1 MMLGYLLARA
11 GVQVTVLE
19 KHRDFF
25 RDFRGDTVHPST
37 LELFHE
43 LGLLE
48 DFLKLPHQELTS
60 VGGVFGDFAF
70 QAANFSHVPVHCK
83 FVALMPQWDFL
94 DFLAGQAKRFPTFDL
109 RMEHE
114 AVDLI
119 RNAEG
124 IIGVEARRSG
134 DTKTEVR
141 ADLVVGCDG
150 RHSTIRK
157 AAQLE
162 VVEFGAPIDVL
173 WFRIG
178 RKPNDPE
185 QVLGNVNYGKALVLI
200 NRGDYFQAGLIIQKG
215 SFEDLKRHGLDEFRN
230 TIGRIA
236 PYLRDRV
243 LDLQDWEQIKLLTV
257 QINRLPRWHRAG
269 LLCIGDAA
277 HAMSPAGGVGINLA
291 IQDAVAA
298 ANLLVNPLRERRVT
312 EALLARVQQRRDFPT
327 RVTQFLQVNAHK
339 AFARIFQNTGEVRAP
354 WQLRV
359 AVTIPGVQRA
369 LGRVIG
375 MGVRPEH
382 LHDARRTRMEKR
394 GIVKRIAAAG
404 IIAAAGVAAM
414 HLVRAV
420 RRHRLGV
427 MARFE
432 IHSSVQERASPG
444 KSWFGRI
451 RVDDHCRSAPTLN
464 PPSFDRIFP
473 PQDLSVYHR
482 QPSH

>member
-1 MMLGYLLARA
+1 MPTESIERTCCVVGGGPAGMMLGYLLARA

-60 VGGVFGDFAF
+60 IGGVFGDFAF
-70 QAANFSHVPVHCK
+70 QAADFSHVPVHCK

-94 DFLAGQAKRFPTFDL
+94 DFLAGQAKEFPTFDL

-119 RNAEG
+119 RNAEQ

-134 DTKTEVR
+134 GTKTEVR

-157 AAQLE
+157 SAQLE
-162 VVEFGAPIDVL
+162 VLEFGAPIDVL
-173 WFRIG
+173 WFRTS

-185 QVLGNVNYGKALVLI
+185 QVLGNVNYGRALVLI

-215 SFEDLKRHGLDEFRN
+215 SFEHLKKHGLGEFRN

-236 PYLRDRV
+236 PYLRDHV
-243 LDLQDWEQIKLLTV
+243 LELQDWEQIKLLTV
-257 QINRLPRWHRAG
+257 QINRLRRWHRAG

-312 EALLARVQQRRDFPT
+312 EALLARVQHRREFPT
-327 RVTQFLQVNAHK
+327 RITQFLQVNAHK
-339 AFARIFQNTGEVRAP
+339 GFARIFQNTGEVRAP

-359 AVTIPGVQRA
+359 AVRVPGLQRV

-375 MGVRPEH
+375 IGIRPEH
-382 LHDARRTRMEKR
+382 VHDARSRRVEKH
-394 GIVKRIAAAG
+394 GLIKKIAATGAIAAAG
-404 IIAAAGVAAM
+404 FTAM
-414 HLVRAV
+414 HLVRAF
-420 RRHRLGV
+420 RRHR
-427 MARFE
+427 
-432 IHSSVQERASPG
+432 
-444 KSWFGRI
+444 
-451 RVDDHCRSAPTLN
+451 
-464 PPSFDRIFP
+464 
-473 PQDLSVYHR
+473 
-482 QPSH
+482 